1 METKPERVFDA
12 YEVTAVVVPG
22 ASLLLGMW
30 LLAPHLLPEIFNP
43 KDASL
48 GEFGIFAV
56 ASFCVGH
63 ILQAPANVITD
74 LGWRIFGRPTE
85 KMRRPACGLS
95 DAAVA
100 RIPGQVESVL
110 RMTVPA
116 EDDNDWA
123 WRPVTAQMAV
133 AVANASRD
141 GRLQKYNGNFGL
153 FRGLTMSL
161 ALLVGLAGFEHLWIA
176 LGVLLLLAWA
186 TRFRMKRFSGYYAR
200 ELWMQFLTLGA
211 STTGSI
217 T

>member
-22 ASLLLGMW
+22 ATLLLGLW
-30 LLAPHLLPEIFNP
+30 LLAPHLLPAMFNP

-63 ILQAPANVITD
+63 IVQAPANVITD
-74 LGWRIFGRPTE
+74 LGWHIFGRPTE
-85 KMRRPACGLS
+85 KMRKAGCGLP
-95 DAAVA
+95 DAAITI
-100 RIPGQVESVL
+100 IPERVTAAL
-110 RMTVPA
+110 RMGVPA
-116 EDDNDWA
+116 DDTDAA
-123 WRPVTAQMAV
+123 WKPVTAQMAV

-161 ALLVGLAGFEHLWIA
+161 ALLAGLAGFEHLWVA
-176 LGVLLLLAWA
+176 LGILLLLAWA
-186 TRFRMKRFSGYYAR
+186 TRFRMKRFSAYYAR
-200 ELWMQFLTLGA
+200 ELWMQFLALGDPA
-211 STTGSI
+211 TP
-217 T
+217 